1 MLKKVLLVLSITV
14 LSLGGFQVLAKKEN
28 TTFKDLELFNKAL
41 YLVQKNYFKEVD
53 TTKLIKGA
61 IKGMLST
68 LDPHSNFLDE
78 DLFERMKNDTE
89 GEFGGV
95 GIEVSFKDGL
105 LVIITAIDDTPAYKK
120 GVKSGDKIVEIN
132 KENAVGLAL
141 SEAIEKMKG
150 KVGEVLHLGVR
161 REGSNK
167 IIHFSLKRELIKIK
181 PVKSDFIKGYGFLR
195 LSQFQN
201 KSTEHVAKAI
211 KELKAK
217 HKNIKGLILDLRSNP
232 GGLLSEAVG
241 VSSIFLDKGVV
252 VSTESRDPEVKD
264 IRYVRKTGYKDL
276 SSKLAVLVD
285 GASASASEI
294 VAGALQDYGRAY
306 ILGENS
312 FGKGTVQ
319 SVTPIDK
326 KIALKLTISQYLT
339 PKKRKIHKIG
349 IKPDHELKKMKRS
362 KESGGKFSSDKAV
375 LEAITYLDKSPKL

>member
-1 MLKKVLLVLSITV
+1 MKKWIAT
-14 LSLGGFQVLAKKEN
+14 LGLMVFLFSGYQVLAN
-28 TTFKDLELFNKAL
+28 QASTFKDLELFNKAL

-53 TTKLIKGA
+53 TSTLIKGA
-61 IKGMLST
+61 IRGMLET

-105 LVIITAIDDTPAYKK
+105 LVIITAIDDTPAFKK
-120 GVKSGDKIVEIN
+120 GIKSGDKIVEIN

-167 IIHFSLKRELIKIK
+167 ILHFSLKREIIKIK
-181 PVKSDFIKGYGFLR
+181 PVKSAFINGYGFLR
-195 LSQFQN
+195 LSQFQSN
-201 KSTEHVAKAI
+201 STDHVSLALQ
-211 KELKAK
+211 ELEKK
-217 HKNIKGLILDLRSNP
+217 HKLKGIILDLRSNP
-232 GGLLSEAVG
+232 GGLLNEAVG
-241 VSSIFLDKGVV
+241 VSSLFLEKGVV

-264 IRYVRKTGYKDL
+264 IRYVRKTGFKDL
-276 SSKLAVLVD
+276 ETPLAVLVD

-294 VAGALQDYGRAY
+294 VAGALQDYKRAH
-306 ILGENS
+306 ILGEKS

-339 PKKRKIHKIG
+339 PKKRKIDSIG
-349 IKPDHELKKMKRS
+349 IKPDHELKKLKS
-362 KESGGKFSSDKAV
+362 QKNIGGDFAKDKAV
-375 LEAITYLDKSPKL
+375 LEAIAYMNKKPKL